1 MGPKSKFLTFGDLKI
16 DPRGQ
21 ILIAM
26 YFTPYDVR
34 IDMLHDHVLKTLIF
48 DPLGAPPPGP
58 TPRGQI
64 KISKGACTPYTTG
77 LPLPSFKFLYLM
89 L

>member
-26 YFTPYDVR
+26 YSTHYAVR
-34 IDMLHDHVLKTLIF
+34 FDMLHDYVPKTLIF

-58 TPRGQI
+58 APRGQI
-64 KISKGACTPYTTG
+64 KIPRGACTPYTID
-77 LPLPSFKFLYLM
+77 LPLPKVSSFYL
-89 L
+89 